1 MSIWNRAK
9 NAQAA
14 SHQACGSQWTS
25 ERKGMNS
32 RASRTR
38 ETAVDLARS
47 ASQSRGVI
55 VLKPYFFSMTK
66 VPQRLKGMSSRT
78 LAP

>member
-1 MSIWNRAK
+1 
-9 NAQAA
+9 
-14 SHQACGSQWTS
+14 
-25 ERKGMNS
+25 MNS